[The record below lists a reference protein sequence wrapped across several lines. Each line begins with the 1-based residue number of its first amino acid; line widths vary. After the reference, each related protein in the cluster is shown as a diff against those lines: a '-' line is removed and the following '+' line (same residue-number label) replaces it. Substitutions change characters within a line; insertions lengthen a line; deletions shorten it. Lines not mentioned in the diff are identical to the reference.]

1 MAEHGIDL
9 VAIVTPKPGKVE
21 RFIELFYKC
30 AEYAEKNE
38 PGTLAYRFHR
48 GDKAKNDGLEELV
61 VRETYENQAALDKH
75 MEAPPVKAIMKELE
89 AGTLV
94 QNIKIVHITPGG
106 GVQRAKI

>member
-1 MAEHGIDL
+1 MAGRIDL
-9 VAIVTPKPGKVE
+9 VGIVTPKPGHTE
-21 RFIELFYKC
+21 RFIDLFTKC

-38 PGTLAYRFHR
+38 PGTLTYRYHR

-61 VRETYENQAALDKH
+61 IRETYENQAALDKH
-75 MEAPPVKAIMKELE
+75 MTSPPVQVIMKELE

-94 QNIKIVHITPGG
+94 DKVKVIHITPGG